1 MRDDETESYRQ
12 EQGKPVRTDPRDRQ
26 AEVPIAF
33 STGGVLASG
42 ADDARTPG
50 DDDDGRV
57 AESADATAAIER
69 GAATI
74 AAERR
79 AGRRDDAAGASD
91 ASGQARPS
99 ARS

>member
-12 EQGKPVRTDPRDRQ
+12 EQGKPARADPRDRQ

-33 STGGVLASG
+33 STGGMLASG

-50 DDDDGRV
+50 DDDGRI

-69 GAATI
+69 GAAAI

-79 AGRRDDAAGASD
+79 AGRRDDAAAAADASD
-91 ASGQARPS
+91 QARPS